1 MRLGLFK
8 IPVAVFKFN
17 CYTLKLFRARLTIM
31 AEPKDEEVLGDVDQE
46 KAAKPL
52 DLEQKDDDLSL
63 EKVPPASSPSA
74 IVDGGIKGW
83 IIAFGGFCCL

>member
-1 MRLGLFK
+1 M
-8 IPVAVFKFN
+8 
-17 CYTLKLFRARLTIM
+17 IM
-31 AEPKDEEVLGDVDQE
+31 AEPKNEEVLGDIDQE

-74 IVDGGIKGW
+74 IEDGGIKG
-83 IIAFGGFCCL
+83 